1 MIFMGQALR
10 SALLLAGC
18 ATLFAVNPRPLQ
30 AQDFTGKPI
39 RIIVGL
45 AAGGATDVTAR
56 MIAQKLSESLR
67 TSVFVENRAGGIFVP
82 ALKEL
87 TISPADGH
95 TLFMISTSTVVTQ
108 PLHPDYPF
116 DLRSLTAI
124 TEVASGPLILVARKD
139 LPIKSIAELTAYAK
153 KNPGKLT
160 FGSGGGT
167 GSSLYLATEMLKLKT
182 GIALTHVPYKGASAA
197 LNDLLGGH
205 IDLMFDAMPVMVE
218 QVKAGKV
225 TALAVTSAQRSPA
238 VPEVPTTAQAG
249 VPDFE
254 VVQYF
259 GLFAPPNT
267 PPAIAKRLRDEV
279 ARAVAQPDVR
289 AALDKQGMEPRGTE
303 PEQWSDYIKVEL
315 DRWGKLI
322 KEAGIKPE

>member
-1 MIFMGQALR
+1 MIFLGQAVR

-18 ATLFAVNPRPLQ
+18 ATLFALNPRPLQ

-87 TISPADGH
+87 TISQADGH

-218 QVKAGKV
+218 QVNAGKV

>member
-1 MIFMGQALR
+1 
-10 SALLLAGC
+10 
-18 ATLFAVNPRPLQ
+18 
-30 AQDFTGKPI
+30 
-39 RIIVGL
+39 
-45 AAGGATDVTAR
+45 
-56 MIAQKLSESLR
+56 
-67 TSVFVENRAGGIFVP
+67 
-82 ALKEL
+82 
-87 TISPADGH
+87 
-95 TLFMISTSTVVTQ
+95 MISTRTVVTQ

-116 DLRSLTAI
+116 DLRNLTAI

-225 TALAVTSAQRSPA
+225 AALAVTSAQRSPA

-279 ARAVAQPDVR
+279 ARAVALPDVR